1 METKLK
7 VQQLIDKYDLA
18 TDSRIRSK
26 VYKRIIL
33 SKILRDAS
41 LTYEEI
47 AHMFNRDHSSV
58 VHWRKSYEELISYKD
73 VRGLEKRLL
82 EELDLDTPEKKLK
95 EQINDLKIE
104 IDNLKKQFYGTV

>member
-1 METKLK
+1 MNTKSK

-18 TDSRIRSK
+18 TNHRIRGK

-33 SKILRDAS
+33 SKILRDAN

-58 VHWRKSYEELISYKD
+58 VHWRKSYEELRSYKD

-82 EELDLDTPEKKLK
+82 EELDLDTPEKEVK
-95 EQINDLKIE
+95 EQIKELREEVEKI
-104 IDNLKKQFYGTV
+104 KKRINATV